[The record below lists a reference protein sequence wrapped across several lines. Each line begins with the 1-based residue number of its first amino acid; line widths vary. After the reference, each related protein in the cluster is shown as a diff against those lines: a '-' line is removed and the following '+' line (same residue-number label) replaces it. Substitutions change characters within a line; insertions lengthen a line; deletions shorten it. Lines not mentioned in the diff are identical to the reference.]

1 MLWLGEIL
9 WDSGEVDG
17 AQSPTSLQIFR
28 AKGEHNEQTFEPI
41 MTDLFAYFGLLFYFH
56 FHIPTQIVL

>member
-28 AKGEHNEQTFEPI
+28 AKGATTNK
-41 MTDLFAYFGLLFYFH
+41 LSNLL
-56 FHIPTQIVL
+56 